1 MKRFTLAILLC
12 LASVA
17 AMAQHATTFN
27 QRLFDAKM
35 AEMAYRLKL
44 TDKQVADFRPVYEQY
59 NKDMI
64 AAWGEPCTQSKTK
77 PQTSNEA
84 SAQIKKRMER
94 QKRAQEVRIRYTD
107 RFAAILNA
115 EQMRS
120 SSRWRTVSRSVCMN
134 ARLAPVVK
142 ALVTVRASR
151 AEDNRFL
158 SLLSVQCFNMYQLN
172 YPI

>member
-17 AMAQHATTFN
+17 AMAQSTTFN

-77 PQTSNEA
+77 PQTSTEA
-84 SAQIKKRMER
+84 SAQIKKRLER
-94 QKRAQEVRIRYTD
+94 QQRAQEVRIRYTD
-107 RFAAILNA
+107 RFATILNA
-115 EQMRS
+115 EQLKQFFQVENGIQKRLHE
-120 SSRWRTVSRSVCMN
+120 RK
-134 ARLAPVVK
+134 ARAGRKGAGHGP
-142 ALVTVRASR
+142 RQQGR
-151 AEDNRFL
+151 R
-158 SLLSVQCFNMYQLN
+158 
-172 YPI
+172 

>member
-35 AEMAYRLKL
+35 AEMVYRLKL

-115 EQMRS
+115 EQMQQFFK
-120 SSRWRTVSRSVCMN
+120 VEN
-134 ARLAPVVK
+134 GIQKRLHERK
-142 ALVTVRASR
+142 ACAGRKGAGHGPR
-151 AEDNRFL
+151 QQGRR
-158 SLLSVQCFNMYQLN
+158 
-172 YPI
+172 

>member
-64 AAWGEPCTQSKTK
+64 AAWGVPRTQPQPKT
-77 PQTSNEA
+77 SSDA

-94 QKRAQEVRIRYTD
+94 QQRAQEVRIRYTD
-107 RFAAILNA
+107 RFATILNA
-115 EQMRS
+115 EQMQQFFK
-120 SSRWRTVSRSVCMN
+120 VEN
-134 ARLAPVVK
+134 GIQKRLHERK
-142 ALVTVRASR
+142 ACAGRKGAGHGPR
-151 AEDNRFL
+151 QQGRR
-158 SLLSVQCFNMYQLN
+158 
-172 YPI
+172 

>member
-17 AMAQHATTFN
+17 AMAQSTTFN

-84 SAQIKKRMER
+84 SAQIKRRMER
-94 QKRAQEVRIRYTD
+94 QQRAQEVRIRYTD
-107 RFAAILNA
+107 RFATILNA
-115 EQMRS
+115 EQLKQFFQVENGIQKRLHD
-120 SSRWRTVSRSVCMN
+120 RK
-134 ARLAPVVK
+134 ARAGRKGAGHGP
-142 ALVTVRASR
+142 RQQGR
-151 AEDNRFL
+151 R
-158 SLLSVQCFNMYQLN
+158 
-172 YPI
+172 

>member
-64 AAWGEPCTQSKTK
+64 AAWGAPRTQLQPKT
-77 PQTSNEA
+77 SSDA
-84 SAQIKKRMER
+84 SAQIKKRLER
-94 QKRAQEVRIRYTD
+94 QQRAQEVRIRYTD
-107 RFAAILNA
+107 RFATILNA
-115 EQMRS
+115 EQLKQFFQVENGIQKRLHE
-120 SSRWRTVSRSVCMN
+120 RK
-134 ARLAPVVK
+134 ARAGRKGAGHGPRK
-142 ALVTVRASR
+142 QGRK
-151 AEDNRFL
+151 
-158 SLLSVQCFNMYQLN
+158 
-172 YPI
+172 

>member
-17 AMAQHATTFN
+17 AMAQHATT
-27 QRLFDAKM
+27 
-35 AEMAYRLKL
+35 EG
-44 TDKQVADFRPVYEQY
+44 EQY

-107 RFAAILNA
+107 RFATILNA
-115 EQMRS
+115 EQLKQFFQVENGIQKRLHD
-120 SSRWRTVSRSVCMN
+120 RK
-134 ARLAPVVK
+134 ARAGRKGAGHGP
-142 ALVTVRASR
+142 RQQGR
-151 AEDNRFL
+151 R
-158 SLLSVQCFNMYQLN
+158 
-172 YPI
+172 

>member
-17 AMAQHATTFN
+17 AMAQSTTFN

-44 TDKQVADFRPVYEQY
+44 TDKQTADFRPVYEQY

-64 AAWGEPCTQSKTK
+64 AAWGEPCIQSKTK

-115 EQMRS
+115 EQMQQFFKVENGIQKRLHE
-120 SSRWRTVSRSVCMN
+120 RK
-134 ARLAPVVK
+134 ARAGRKGAGHGP
-142 ALVTVRASR
+142 RQQGR
-151 AEDNRFL
+151 R
-158 SLLSVQCFNMYQLN
+158 
-172 YPI
+172 

>member
-17 AMAQHATTFN
+17 AMAQSTTFN

-44 TDKQVADFRPVYEQY
+44 TDKQTADFRPVYEQY

-64 AAWGEPCTQSKTK
+64 AAWGEHCTQSKTK
-77 PQTSNEA
+77 PQTSTEA

-115 EQMRS
+115 EQMQQFFKVENGIQKRLHE
-120 SSRWRTVSRSVCMN
+120 RK
-134 ARLAPVVK
+134 ARAGRKGAGHGP
-142 ALVTVRASR
+142 R
-151 AEDNRFL
+151 
-158 SLLSVQCFNMYQLN
+158 Q
-172 YPI
+172 

>member
-17 AMAQHATTFN
+17 AMAQSTTFN

-44 TDKQVADFRPVYEQY
+44 TDKQTADFRPVYEQY

-64 AAWGEPCTQSKTK
+64 AAWGEPCIQSKTK

-115 EQMRS
+115 EQLKQFFQVENGIQKRLHD
-120 SSRWRTVSRSVCMN
+120 RK
-134 ARLAPVVK
+134 ARAGRKGAGHGP
-142 ALVTVRASR
+142 RQQGR
-151 AEDNRFL
+151 R
-158 SLLSVQCFNMYQLN
+158 
-172 YPI
+172 

>member
-84 SAQIKKRMER
+84 SAQIKRRMER
-94 QKRAQEVRIRYTD
+94 QQRAQEVRIRYTD
-107 RFAAILNA
+107 RFATILNA
-115 EQMRS
+115 EQLKQFFQVENGIQKRLHD
-120 SSRWRTVSRSVCMN
+120 RK
-134 ARLAPVVK
+134 ARAGRKGAGHGP
-142 ALVTVRASR
+142 RQQGR
-151 AEDNRFL
+151 R
-158 SLLSVQCFNMYQLN
+158 
-172 YPI
+172 

>member
-1 MKRFTLAILLC
+1 MKRFAFAILLC

-17 AMAQHATTFN
+17 AMAQSTTFN

-44 TDKQVADFRPVYEQY
+44 TDKQTADFRPVYEQY

-84 SAQIKKRMER
+84 SAQIKRRMER

-115 EQMRS
+115 EQMQQFFK
-120 SSRWRTVSRSVCMN
+120 VEN
-134 ARLAPVVK
+134 GIQKRLRERK
-142 ALVTVRASR
+142 ACAGRKGAGHGPR
-151 AEDNRFL
+151 QQGRK
-158 SLLSVQCFNMYQLN
+158 
-172 YPI
+172 

>member
-1 MKRFTLAILLC
+1 MKRFAFAILLC

-17 AMAQHATTFN
+17 AMAQSTTFN

-44 TDKQVADFRPVYEQY
+44 TDKQTADFRPVYEQY

-64 AAWGEPCTQSKTK
+64 AAWGEPCIQSKTK

-115 EQMRS
+115 EQMQQFFK
-120 SSRWRTVSRSVCMN
+120 VEN
-134 ARLAPVVK
+134 GIQKRLRERK
-142 ALVTVRASR
+142 ACAGRKGAGHGPR
-151 AEDNRFL
+151 KQGRK
-158 SLLSVQCFNMYQLN
+158 
-172 YPI
+172 

>member
-1 MKRFTLAILLC
+1 MKRFAFAILLC

-17 AMAQHATTFN
+17 AMAQSTTFN

-35 AEMAYRLKL
+35 AEMTYRLKL
-44 TDKQVADFRPVYEQY
+44 TDKQTADFRPVYEQY

-84 SAQIKKRMER
+84 SAQIKRRMER

-115 EQMRS
+115 EQMQQFFK
-120 SSRWRTVSRSVCMN
+120 VEN
-134 ARLAPVVK
+134 GIQKRLRERK
-142 ALVTVRASR
+142 ACAGRKGAGHGPR
-151 AEDNRFL
+151 KQGRK
-158 SLLSVQCFNMYQLN
+158 
-172 YPI
+172 